1 MVCSYIVIYK
11 HHSVSGNFLYFNIL
25 HWRNM
30 QLDDPA
36 DCVPGKSLCR
46 EWYIPSTAV
55 KASGDQ
61 HGSVVALSGRDCST
75 QRRFQKIFEEGPPV
89 IAPRK
94 RIWRI
99 WLGNGWNSGRVSTVS
114 KYKILYEYMNIYI
127 YIIYLHIHIV
137 QHYTRFSSSVFWPT
151 HIH

>member
-89 IAPRK
+89 IAARK

-99 WLGNGWNSGRVSTVS
+99 WLGHGWNSGRVSTVS
-114 KYKILYEYMNIYI
+114 KYKILYEYIYI
-127 YIIYLHIHIV
+127 YILHIHILYNII
-137 QHYTRFSSSVFWPT
+137 QGFLLVFFDRHT
-151 HIH
+151 YIN